1 MFREDGSSR
10 GFGFVA
16 FEDPEEAEKAVT
28 ELHNKES
35 PEGKVSIQFL
45 IIIFVLVD
53 KDYNQILP
61 IL

>member
-28 ELHNKES
+28 ELHGKES
-35 PEGKVSIQFL
+35 PEGKVSMHFS
-45 IIIFVLVD
+45 IIIYKCVT
-53 KDYNQILP
+53 
-61 IL
+61 

>member
-28 ELHNKES
+28 ELHGKES
-35 PEGKVSIQFL
+35 PEGKVSIY
-45 IIIFVLVD
+45 IF
-53 KDYNQILP
+53 
-61 IL
+61 